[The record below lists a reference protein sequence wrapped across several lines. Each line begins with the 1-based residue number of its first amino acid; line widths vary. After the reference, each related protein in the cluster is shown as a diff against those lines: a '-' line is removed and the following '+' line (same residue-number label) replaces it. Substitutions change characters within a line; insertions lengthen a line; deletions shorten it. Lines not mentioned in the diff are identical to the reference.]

1 MLQRDQLMKR
11 EKHSAS
17 AAFTIGLR
25 AFRMHPLIAISF
37 LAATLVQG
45 ALQGLLVWALREVLL
60 ALDKHG
66 DGATTITLG
75 AALIFAIWVARA
87 GTAYVAEVL
96 SGKLAYGAEVET
108 SWSTLSK
115 LLTLPVRYFDKNSQG
130 DLVMATYSDVGYVRQ
145 TMLAVGNVF
154 LHVTR
159 LLGLVAVAW
168 MMSPKLTVIGL
179 MAVPVGAWPALLLG
193 ERIKESG
200 RRQRRDLRSLYDSFL
215 QVSAG
220 IRIIKVNSSEER
232 VMERAREV
240 GRRLIGHMVG
250 RVKDRGLARFLL
262 ESVSGIGLIVVLV
275 VGGRDVAAGTLS
287 WQSLLSLL
295 IAVMGVYAP
304 TVGLLQVY
312 VGIQASLPF
321 LNRIEEIMRTAP
333 TVQERPD
340 ARPLH
345 AAPQTIEFRDVS
357 FSYEGTAVLKSVS
370 AKFAQGETIG
380 IVGPSGAGKSTL
392 LSLLLRL
399 YDPTEGQLLF
409 DGVDAREF
417 RAADYMRQCALV
429 MQEPFLFL
437 DTVAENIRAAR
448 PGATMDDVIEAAE
461 AAGIHDEIMQMEQ
474 GYDTILG
481 NSQDGRGVSTGQK
494 QRICIAAALLK
505 NAPLLFLDEATSN
518 LDSLSERR
526 LQAAIE
532 RLMRGRTT
540 FVIAHRLSTLRS
552 ADRIMVIDQGEV
564 IALGRHEDLLESCSL
579 YRRLWMYQMHDSS
592 VSSSVVVD
600 GSGSPEARH
609 VHSTQMT
616 PP

>member
-1 MLQRDQLMKR
+1 MKR

-25 AFRMHPLIAISF
+25 AFRNHPLIAISF
-37 LAATLVQG
+37 VAATLVQG
-45 ALQGLLVWALREVLL
+45 ALQGFLVWALREVLL

-66 DGATTITLG
+66 DAATTITLG

-87 GTAYVAEVL
+87 GTAYAAEVL
-96 SGKLAYGAEVET
+96 SGQLAYGAEVET

-168 MMSPKLTVIGL
+168 MMSPKLAVIGL
-179 MAVPVGAWPALLLG
+179 LAVPVGAWPALLLG
-193 ERIKESG
+193 ERIKESA

-232 VMERAREV
+232 VMERARYV
-240 GRRLIGHMVG
+240 GRKLIGHMVG
-250 RVKDRGLARFLL
+250 RVKARGLARFLL

-275 VGGRDVAAGTLS
+275 VGGRDVAAGTLN

-321 LNRIEEIMRTAP
+321 LNRIEEIMRTTP

-340 ARPLH
+340 ARPLP

-357 FSYEGTAVLKSVS
+357 FSYDDTTVLKSVS

-399 YDPTEGQLLF
+399 YEPTEGQLLF

-417 RAADYMRQCALV
+417 RADDYMRQCALV

-448 PGATMDDVIEAAE
+448 PGATMDDVIEAAK
-461 AAGIHDEIMQMEQ
+461 AAGIHDEIMQMER

-481 NSQDGRGVSTGQK
+481 NSEDGRGVSTGQK

-532 RLMRGRTT
+532 RLMHGRTT

-552 ADRIMVIDQGEV
+552 ADRIMVVDQGEV

-579 YRRLWMYQMHDSS
+579 YQRLWMYQMLDSS
-592 VSSSVVVD
+592 VSSPVVVE

-609 VHSTQMT
+609 IHSTQC
-616 PP
+616 

>member
-1 MLQRDQLMKR
+1 MKR